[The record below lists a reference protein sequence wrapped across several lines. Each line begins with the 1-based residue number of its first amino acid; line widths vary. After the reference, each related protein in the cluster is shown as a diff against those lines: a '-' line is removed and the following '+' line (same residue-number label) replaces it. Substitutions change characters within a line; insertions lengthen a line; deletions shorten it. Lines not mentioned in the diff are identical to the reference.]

1 MTKIKALSVLGILMV
16 SLILA
21 TSVSLAQEAS
31 SSATSSASTVNPHPM
46 PLVVEI
52 GPAGN
57 ALIRG
62 TVTNVGTDSLTVKS
76 WGGAWTVKIDSNT
89 KFLPKGLT
97 LDQIKVDDFVG
108 LNGKVNSEESLTVH
122 ATLIRDWTEK
132 KITKEEVQENKKEV
146 KQIVKET
153 PKPATRILT
162 IETIEPASNTLTA
175 KLSTQTITVKLANG
189 AKLIDRNW
197 KTITFDQLKVND
209 TIRVYGVLSDSNL
222 EASVIRDISIP
233 RK

>member
-1 MTKIKALSVLGILMV
+1 MTKIKALSVLSILMV

-21 TSVSLAQEAS
+21 TPVSLAQETS
-31 SSATSSASTVNPHPM
+31 SSTTSSAPTTNPHPM

-62 TVTNVGTDSLTVKS
+62 TVADVGTDSLTIKS
-76 WGGAWTVKIDSNT
+76 WGGNWTVKIDSNT
-89 KFLPKGLT
+89 KFLPQGLT
-97 LDQIKVDDFVG
+97 FGQIKVGDFIG
-108 LNGKVNSEESLTVH
+108 LNGKVKSEESLTVS

-132 KITKEEVQENKKEV
+132 KIIKEEIQQNKKEV
-146 KQIVKET
+146 KQIIKET
-153 PKPATRILT
+153 PKPETRILT
-162 IETIEPASNTLTA
+162 VETIDQTNNTLTA
-175 KLSTQTITVKLANG
+175 KLNGQTITVKLANG
-189 AKLIDRNW
+189 AKLINRNW
-197 KTITFDQLKVND
+197 KTITFSQLEAND
-209 TIRVYGVLSDSNL
+209 TIRVYGVLSGNTL